1 MNIIRWFTVINIID
15 FKIDQKS
22 ENIFDAEFQ
31 VFNARARS
39 LLAII
44 IIISSRSTYSVVKL
58 QQEQLALE
66 ECTILN

>member
-1 MNIIRWFTVINIID
+1 MNIIREFTVMNIID
-15 FKIDQKS
+15 FKINQKS

-44 IIISSRSTYSVVKL
+44 IIISIISS
-58 QQEQLALE
+58 
-66 ECTILN
+66 